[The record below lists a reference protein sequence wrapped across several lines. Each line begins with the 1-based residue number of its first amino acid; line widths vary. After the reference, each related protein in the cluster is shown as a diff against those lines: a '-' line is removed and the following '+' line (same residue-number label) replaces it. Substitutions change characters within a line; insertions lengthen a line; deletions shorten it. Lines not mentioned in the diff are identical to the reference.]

1 MNNKKSFLFIN
12 RRAPYPG
19 TFAKESM
26 DVTLIAAAFNQNVS
40 LLFMDDG
47 VYQLLKAQEPSGI
60 NQKNVSLTLPMLE
73 MYDVSN
79 IYVEQA
85 SMRARNL
92 TGDDFL
98 IPVKVIDAEQVREL
112 LEQQDILLNF

>member
-1 MNNKKSFLFIN
+1 MNSTKSFLFIN
-12 RRAPYPG
+12 RHAPYPG

-47 VYQLLKAQEPSGI
+47 VYQLLKGQEPSETG
-60 NQKNVSLTLPMLE
+60 QKNTSLTLPMLA

-85 SMRARNL
+85 SMHARNL

-98 IPVKVIDAEQVREL
+98 IPVKVIDADQVRAL
-112 LEQQDILLNF
+112 LDQQDLLLNF